1 MKTLS
6 IGIVFLLLGI
16 AGPANGSE
24 PADAPAADEW
34 IIVLKDS
41 RSDRRRGWSSG
52 VGYSGSYN
60 YADDPQ
66 LRRLAKGVADD
77 YELSVT
83 RQWPIRAL
91 KVHCVVVRLDAD
103 RKDVLDALRKDRRVE
118 WVQPLQEF
126 EGLGAPDPYRHLQRS
141 LEIMNVAPLHASFS
155 GDGVR
160 IAMIDSG
167 VESDHPDIAHALTS
181 NVDFVG
187 RDHDGERHGTGIAG
201 VLVAANSNGVGISGV
216 APSAELHAYRACWES
231 ADGDTRC
238 NSLTL
243 SLALDH
249 ALTIRPHI
257 VNLSLTGP
265 QDRLLDA
272 LVAMLVGNGA
282 LVVTANDPRR
292 GSDRFPS
299 ARSGVLIVH
308 DGTGVAEPEG
318 DALYAPG
325 GAVLTAQPGHSYDY
339 MAGSSLSAAHV
350 SGVLALLL
358 EARPDMA
365 PATTQA
371 KLAASVRATDD
382 TSSIDAC
389 EALAC
394 ERSVDTCASCVS
406 EAGN

>member
-1 MKTLS
+1 MSTLLV
-6 IGIVFLLLGI
+6 GFAALLLVI

-66 LRRLAKGVADD
+66 LRRLAKRIADD

-91 KVHCVVVRLDAD
+91 KVHCVVVRLSAD
-103 RKDVLDALRKDRRVE
+103 RADTLDALRKDRRVE

-141 LEIMNVAPLHASFS
+141 LEIMNVEPLHASLS
-155 GDGVR
+155 GSGVR

-167 VESDHPDIAHALTS
+167 VESDHPDIAHALS
-181 NVDFVG
+181 ANVDFVG
-187 RDHDGERHGTGIAG
+187 RAHAGERHGTGIAG
-201 VLVAANSNGVGISGV
+201 VLVAASSNGVGISGV

-231 ADGDTRC
+231 GDGDTRC

-249 ALTIRPHI
+249 ALTIQPHI

-265 QDRLLDA
+265 KDRLLDA
-272 LVAMLVGNGA
+272 LVSMLIGDGA
-282 LVVTANDPRR
+282 LVVTAHDGRR
-292 GSDRFPS
+292 GSERFPT
-299 ARSGVLIVH
+299 ARPGVLVVH
-308 DGTGVAEPEG
+308 DGTGVTEPHG
-318 DALYAPG
+318 NAVYAPG
-325 GAVLTAQPGHSYDY
+325 GGVLTAQPGHSYDY

-358 EARPDMA
+358 EAEPGMA
-365 PATTQA
+365 ADETKA
-371 KLAASVRATDD
+371 KLAASVRFTDNA
-382 TSSIDAC
+382 SSIDAC

-394 ERSVDTCASCVS
+394 GQLVDACASCVS